1 MARRIIEVDATLD
14 IFAYAIDRSI
24 TSPST
29 LPSWVPDWTSYT
41 CRSSP
46 MLYHGNGSV
55 NVAFVDDGRVLEV
68 CGKHVGTFLSNEP
81 SVFYVENEKTVTA
94 GDEVWMFSGDKEAW
108 VLRRE
113 GSTYVLVNQAHVHA
127 YCGWSIS
134 TLYAGSWP
142 EKRVR
147 IS

>member
-14 IFAYAIDRSI
+14 VFAYAIDRST

-29 LPSWVPDWTSYT
+29 LPRRVTDRTSYT

-68 CGKHVGTFLSNEP
+68 CGKHVGTLLSNEP
-81 SVFYVENEKTVTA
+81 SVFYVENEETVTA

-113 GSTYVLVNQAHVHA
+113 RSTYILVNQAHVHA